1 MLQQAGGAGWVVAA
15 VWVAAVWVAAAGWVV
30 VGCDLK
36 AEKHNNIHT
45 HEYSS
50 LQLGLSCF

>member
-45 HEYSS
+45 HMNIVVYNWA
-50 LQLGLSCF
+50 